1 MVDDLVQ
8 AQITRHPGCPAP
20 SPSARHR
27 AVHRHSFGPTSRRP
41 GGNGR
46 ACIMRA
52 MQDPREVLSEDEV
65 NDLLSDDDRDAGWED
80 DEYEWVR

>member
-1 MVDDLVQ
+1 
-8 AQITRHPGCPAP
+8 
-20 SPSARHR
+20 
-27 AVHRHSFGPTSRRP
+27 
-41 GGNGR
+41 
-46 ACIMRA
+46 MRA